1 MDDGRDVFSLKDT
14 VFRMQLI
21 NIYEHF
27 RHIQR
32 LASDWSLVLEGGG
45 QYVSL
50 VIFLVEF
57 LPNLTGGFKY
67 YVFFTSTW
75 GNDPIWLIFFRWV
88 VSIIYRLLSN
98 PRTTNSWSVC
108 KGPRGSDEVT
118 PGRSWE
124 ATVGTQ
130 GGKPN
135 GARIQVGVIDSPWA
149 ELSNMMCTYCN
160 PITIIALYM

>member
-1 MDDGRDVFSLKDT
+1 MGDGRDVFCFHDT
-14 VFRMQLI
+14 IFRMQLI

-45 QYVSL
+45 PYVSL

-98 PRTTNSWSVC
+98 PRTQIL
-108 KGPRGSDEVT
+108 GPFAKDQEDLTKLRAE
-118 PGRSWE
+118 E
-124 ATVGTQ
+124 AE
-130 GGKPN
+130 K
-135 GARIQVGVIDSPWA
+135 RRLERKA
-149 ELSNMMCTYCN
+149 ENQMVLEYKLES
-160 PITIIALYM
+160 